1 MSLICFF
8 FTPYKV
14 YFMQARIHIID
25 IFLFQ
30 NVTKLLQGFL
40 EWLSISINFLN
51 NWAFVIDFLNSNNHI
66 YVTNIINIKWWKFKH
81 LWNIVAIIYV
91 TNKIVKKKK
100 KKEIYIYIYIYI
112 LWVSVNSTS
121 KVSNGC
127 IRDLGFNPR
136 LYQKLIG
143 VLIWW

>member
-14 YFMQARIHIID
+14 YFMQAWIHIID

-91 TNKIVKKKK
+91 TDKIVN
-100 KKEIYIYIYIYI
+100 IYIYIFFFPLWMLRPSLLVDHRI
-112 LWVSVNSTS
+112 L
-121 KVSNGC
+121 
-127 IRDLGFNPR
+127 
-136 LYQKLIG
+136 KLFVEFG
-143 VLIWW
+143 WCNLVWNH